1 MKKYE
6 ITTEQ
11 HPKNPNLFRI
21 RALTSI
27 PDVVKAG
34 ELGGW
39 IEKEANLRH
48 QGACWVYGNAEVC
61 GNAQVYGLAKVYGHT
76 KVYGDAQIGGDA
88 RVYGNAQVGGNARVY
103 GYTKV
108 YGHAE
113 VYGRAEVYG
122 HAEVYGNA
130 QVYDLTKVY
139 GDAEVYGRAK
149 VSGDAEIKNSRDML
163 HVIGLRYPLTITP
176 QNVMG
181 GCRLFTHEEFSNL
194 TLLGCQDR
202 EWAEEELAIY
212 KSVLE
217 LYRRSR
223 SRKNEILS
231 SPRHSLSH

>member
-61 GNAQVYGLAKVYGHT
+61 GNAQVYGLAKIYGHT
-76 KVYGDAQIGGDA
+76 KVYGKAQIGGDA
-88 RVYGNAQVGGNARVY
+88 QVYGNAEVCGNARVY
-103 GYTKV
+103 GLTKV
-108 YGHAE
+108 YGDTE
-113 VYGRAEVYG
+113 V
-122 HAEVYGNA
+122 HGNA

-194 TLLGCQDR
+194 TLLDCQDR
-202 EWAEEELAIY
+202 EWSKEELAIY
-212 KSVLE
+212 KAVLE